1 MRGEPCPSRRDKRRA
16 AMLEAAHRLFL
27 ERGYGATTLAEVVKC
42 SGGSLT
48 TLYDL
53 FEDKEGLFHAVIA
66 GQCTQIAESLEQAE
80 MADLPPPQ
88 ALRRFAESIFDIVL
102 SKDSIALLRQVIAEA
117 GQFPELGRTLFS
129 IGVEVIQT
137 KVDDYLRRQT
147 ERGLLEVDEPR
158 IASTIFSEMILQQY
172 RMRLLCGVPVTLT
185 ADEKQEHLDR
195 ALAVFL
201 RAFGPSRR
209 ND

>member
-1 MRGEPCPSRRDKRRA
+1 MRGEPCSSRRDKRRA

-27 ERGYGATTLAEVVKC
+27 ERGYGATTLAEVVKY

-53 FEDKEGLFHAVIA
+53 FEGKEGLFRAVIA
-66 GQCTQIAESLEQAE
+66 EQCVQIAAALEQAE
-80 MADLPPPQ
+80 MADLPPAL
-88 ALRRFAESIFDIVL
+88 ALRRFAETIFDIVL
-102 SKDSIALLRQVIAEA
+102 SKDSIALLRQIIAEA
-117 GQFPELGRTLFS
+117 SQFPELGRTLFAT
-129 IGVEVIQT
+129 GVEVIQT

-147 ERGLLEVDEPR
+147 ERGLLEVDEPQS
-158 IASTIFSEMILQQY
+158 ASTIFSEMILQQY
-172 RMRLLCGVPVTLT
+172 RIRLLCGVPVVLT

-201 RAFGPSRR
+201 RAFGPARH
-209 ND
+209 